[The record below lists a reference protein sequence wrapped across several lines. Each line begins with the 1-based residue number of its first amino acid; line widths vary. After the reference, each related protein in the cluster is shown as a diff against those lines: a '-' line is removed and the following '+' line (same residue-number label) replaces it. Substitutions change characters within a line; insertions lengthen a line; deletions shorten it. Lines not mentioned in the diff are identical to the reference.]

1 VTGADPHPERPDSGL
16 PDSVR
21 LDAAARLA
29 GELAADAGRL
39 VEFLAS
45 RLAAALPGAVDVRH
59 RGFLGKGPV
68 EHVTVHAGDERYE
81 LAVGRGPA
89 AIQTLIGHAVNGVV
103 LQRDPV
109 PVGEW
114 TRRLLTRLETLA
126 AQSSETAAAL
136 DGLL

>member
-1 VTGADPHPERPDSGL
+1 MTGADPHPELPDAGL

-39 VEFLAS
+39 VDFLAV
-45 RLAAALPGAVDVRH
+45 RLGGALPGAVEVEH
-59 RGFLGKGPV
+59 RGLFGKGPV

-89 AIQTLIGHAVNGVV
+89 AVQTTIGQSVHGVV
-103 LQRDPV
+103 LKRDPV
-109 PVGEW
+109 PTGVW
-114 TRRLLTRLETLA
+114 IRRLLTRLETLA

-136 DGLL
+136 DGLI

>member
-1 VTGADPHPERPDSGL
+1 VTGADPHPEL

-29 GELAADAGRL
+29 GELATDAGRL
-39 VEFLAS
+39 VEFLAA
-45 RLAAALPGAVDVRH
+45 RLAGALPGAVEVKH
-59 RGFLGKGPV
+59 RGLLGKGPV

-89 AIQTLIGHAVNGVV
+89 AVQTMIGQAVNGVV
-103 LQRDPV
+103 LKRDPV

-114 TRRLLTRLETLA
+114 IRRLLTRLETLA

-136 DGLL
+136 DGLI

>member
-1 VTGADPHPERPDSGL
+1 M
-16 PDSVR
+16 R

-45 RLAAALPGAVDVRH
+45 RLAGALPGAVDVKH
-59 RGFLGKGPV
+59 RGLLGKGPV

-89 AIQTLIGHAVNGVV
+89 AVQTMIGHAVNGVV
-103 LQRDPV
+103 LKRDSV
-109 PVGEW
+109 PVGVW
-114 TRRLLTRLETLA
+114 IRRLLTRLETLA

-136 DGLL
+136 DGLI

>member
-1 VTGADPHPERPDSGL
+1 VTGDDPHPDLPVSGL
-16 PDSVR
+16 PDGVR

-39 VEFLAS
+39 VEFLAA
-45 RLAAALPGAVDVRH
+45 RLAGVLPGAVDVKH
-59 RGFLGKGPV
+59 RGLLGKGPV

-89 AIQTLIGHAVNGVV
+89 AVQTTIGHAVNGVV
-103 LQRDPV
+103 LKREPV

-114 TRRLLTRLETLA
+114 IRRLLIRLETLA

-136 DGLL
+136 DGLI